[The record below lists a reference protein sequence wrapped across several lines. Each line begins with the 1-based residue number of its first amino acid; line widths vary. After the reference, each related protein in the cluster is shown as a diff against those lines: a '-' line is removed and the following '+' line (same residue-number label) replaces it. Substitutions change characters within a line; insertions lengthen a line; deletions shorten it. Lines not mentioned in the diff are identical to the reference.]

1 SSMYNVACAY
11 SLKGDPRNGMAWLDK
26 AVENGYS
33 DDDKFAHDPDI
44 AFLRTQPG
52 FDRIQEMAKDLEMR
66 GCCDGPASYFFDN
79 WRKSV
84 EHHQAMVRKHPSSG
98 RAWFNLGYTSLQAR
112 DYPTAMNAFRRAL
125 ERNYRVGTSAYNM
138 ACAHA
143 LQGDR
148 DAAFEWLR
156 KSEESGF
163 DVADHA
169 RHDDD
174 LDALHRDP
182 RWKY

>member
-1 SSMYNVACAY
+1 
-11 SLKGDPRNGMAWLDK
+11 
-26 AVENGYS
+26 
-33 DDDKFAHDPDI
+33 
-44 AFLRTQPG
+44 
-52 FDRIQEMAKDLEMR
+52 
-66 GCCDGPASYFFDN
+66 SYFFDN

-182 RWKY
+182 RWKYCCGVRRQVRRF